1 MSLSSVLFK
10 KELKLVVQEPDFF
23 GDLNLTQII
32 DAIIKDKENYNL
44 KPYFFTPLPGREDI
58 LYRQEVMKDMENTV
72 LLEYIQTFSDQML
85 AMHQKLDEAKGSSYK
100 YEKERL
106 FLDAVD
112 IYCKAI
118 ISLELN
124 LSILNLS
131 SEGFKSF
138 HSYLKYYI
146 QSGYFVLLLQET
158 RKLLDDLSRLRYSVT
173 IKELRVQLL
182 LYKSEPDYSIDVERT
197 FEKFKQEATKDYR
210 LQFPPY
216 PMNHIE
222 AAILEGVASLYPE
235 IFERLV
241 NYYSKNTN
249 YLDETI
255 SIFDREIQFYV
266 SYQEYI
272 SQVKRRDLQF
282 CYPEISIDQKDIYN
296 YKGFDLA
303 LAYILARE
311 NATVVCNDFYLKE
324 GERVFL
330 VSGPNQGG
338 KTTFARA
345 FGQLHYLSA
354 IGCPVPGSSAKLF
367 HFDSIFTHFERSEDI
382 HNLRSK
388 LEDDLIRIHQI
399 LEQATP
405 RSIIIMNEILSSTT
419 LQDAILLSK
428 KIMEKVISLNAL
440 CVWVSFIDELQEI
453 NKTIVSMIS
462 TIVPENPGLRTFK
475 IERKRA
481 DGLAYAL
488 SIAEKYKVTYDS
500 LKQRIPS

>member
-1 MSLSSVLFK
+1 MSFSSVLFM
-10 KELKLVVQEPDFF
+10 KEVNLVVQEPDFF

-32 DAIIKDKENYNL
+32 DAITKGRENYNL
-44 KPYFFTPLPGREDI
+44 KPYFFTPLPDREDI
-58 LYRQEVMKDMENTV
+58 LYRQEVMKDIENTV
-72 LLEYIQTFSDQML
+72 LFEYIQTFSNQML
-85 AMHQKLDEAKGSSYK
+85 AMHQKLKESEGSSYK

-106 FLDAVD
+106 FLDAID
-112 IYCKAI
+112 IYCTAV
-118 ISLELN
+118 ISLEFN
-124 LSILNLS
+124 LSTLNLS
-131 SEGFKSF
+131 SEGFKSI
-138 HSYLKYYI
+138 HSYLKNYI
-146 QSGYFVLLLQET
+146 QSGYFVLLLRET

-182 LYKSEPDYSIDVERT
+182 LYKSEPDYSVDVERT

-216 PMNHIE
+216 PMNRIE

-235 IFERLV
+235 IFKRLV
-241 NYYSKNTN
+241 NHYSKNTN

-255 SIFDREIQFYV
+255 SVFDREIQFYV

-282 CYPEISIDQKDIYN
+282 CYPEISIGQKDIHSN
-296 YKGFDLA
+296 EGFDLA
-303 LAYILARE
+303 LAYKLARE
-311 NATVVCNDFYLKE
+311 NTTVVCNDFYLNE
-324 GERVFL
+324 EERVFL

-338 KTTFARA
+338 KTTFART

-367 HFDSIFTHFERSEDI
+367 HFDRIFTHFERAEDI

-399 LEQATP
+399 LEQATS
-405 RSIIIMNEILSSTT
+405 RSIIILNEILSSTT

-428 KIMEKVISLNAL
+428 KIMEKVIILDAL
-440 CVWVSFIDELQEI
+440 CIWVSFIDELQAI
-453 NKTIVSMIS
+453 NNKIVSMIS
-462 TIVPENPGLRTFK
+462 TIVPENPSVRTFK
-475 IERKRA
+475 IERLPA

-488 SIAEKYKVTYDS
+488 SIAEKYKVTYAS